1 MNWRFWI
8 TVVSAL
14 SLSASA
20 TADEVSIFGSPTRG
34 MAGAGIALMRS
45 PTEQMYLNPAAVAY
59 VRGVQFGVNN
69 ISIDTEGATIRQI
82 RETVEIGQRGVV
94 DLNDAARIIST
105 FGDKEKVQA
114 VASADLGLVF
124 NGFAITVGAVGDF
137 RLFPN
142 AQLQRWARGQSDDL
156 TNARGDIYG
165 LVAFSLPDITFGAR
179 LSAGSE
185 QSELAIGARLR
196 VLRVFY
202 THYLADENDLSSG
215 NAGQPADEL
224 RKADYLDKSGA
235 GVDVGIIW
243 KPNKELPLTY
253 AVVVE
258 NLIEP
263 NIEFPYTAPNSPQGA
278 GASQTPIKPLK
289 RALHAGVALEDPLGI
304 TYVADWVDITNS
316 LGKGELRFGAER
328 RFGGGLAIRAG
339 YGSKSGWAIGGEV
352 FGINIAFAQKF
363 PMQVSRSFK
372 F

>member
-1 MNWRFWI
+1 MNRRF
-8 TVVSAL
+8 VPFFAAMVAL
-14 SLSASA
+14 AACASA
-20 TADEVSIFGSPTRG
+20 DEISIFGSPTRG
-34 MAGAGIALMRS
+34 MAGAGIALMRNPS
-45 PTEQMYLNPAAVAY
+45 AQVYLNPAAVSY
-59 VRGVQFGVNN
+59 VRGVQFGINN
-69 ISIDTEGATIRQI
+69 LNIDTEGATIRQI
-82 RETVEIGQRGVV
+82 SDTVKVGQEGVV
-94 DLNDAARIIST
+94 NLADAARIIRT
-105 FGDKEKVQA
+105 FGEKDKVQA
-114 VASADLGLVF
+114 VANADFGLVF
-124 NGFAITVGAVGDF
+124 NGVAITVGAVGDF
-137 RLFPN
+137 RLYPN
-142 AQLQRWARGQSDDL
+142 TQLRRWARGESNDL
-156 TNARGDIYG
+156 TSARGDIYG

-215 NAGQPADEL
+215 NAGQRASEL
-224 RKADYLDKSGA
+224 GNADYLDKRGT

-253 AVVVE
+253 ALVVE

-263 NIEFPYTAPNSPQGA
+263 NIEFPYTAPNRPQ
-278 GASQTPIKPLK
+278 TTIKPLK
-289 RALHAGVALEDPLGI
+289 RAMHAGVALEDPLGI

-339 YGSKSGWAIGGEV
+339 YGSKNGWAIGGEV

>member
-1 MNWRFWI
+1 
-8 TVVSAL
+8 
-14 SLSASA
+14 
-20 TADEVSIFGSPTRG
+20 
-34 MAGAGIALMRS
+34 
-45 PTEQMYLNPAAVAY
+45 
-59 VRGVQFGVNN
+59 
-69 ISIDTEGATIRQI
+69 
-82 RETVEIGQRGVV
+82 
-94 DLNDAARIIST
+94 
-105 FGDKEKVQA
+105 VQA
-114 VASADLGLVF
+114 VANADFGLVF
-124 NGFAITVGAVGDF
+124 NGVAITVGAVGDF

-142 AQLQRWARGQSDDL
+142 AQLQRWARGESDDL
-156 TNARGDIYG
+156 TSARGDIYG

-202 THYLADENDLSSG
+202 THYFADQNDLSSG
-215 NAGQPADEL
+215 NAGRRASEL
-224 RKADYLDKSGA
+224 GNADYLDKRGT

-278 GASQTPIKPLK
+278 GASKTTIKPLK